1 MSRYLAEFPK
11 MSELSGLKN
20 SYDGEVHMGS
30 DDTFLRSL
38 RKYIQ
43 LEKEHLPTSEKAP
56 DDQRL
61 VIYSSAFD
69 KLIEHV
75 TAYKRI
81 LTAIKKE
88 YEDFINSVKKN
99 DRDAKLAQRKLK
111 AMIAQ
116 PTSLMY
122 CQQRAVELQERIA
135 IIQRDTAELQAEL
148 QRIEESRKDKQQ
160 SAQQKTSD
168 TQTCHPIRQI
178 PGLTFEESMNPA
190 TLAKYLEVLERK
202 RADLL
207 NLRKNHYVSVQV
219 KAELD
224 GKVTAALDQRDE
236 LVLEND
242 QLHLR
247 LQQLQSVN
255 DVITSWKSEEDG
267 PLLEH
272 LSAKLEQIAEMK
284 VSDTVDNSG
293 AALEEDDPSKANE
306 SELLVDYIERF
317 TDLFESGDYELAA
330 FHAARSPHGVL
341 RNMETM
347 EKFKA
352 ITVYQ
357 GEVPP
362 LLLFF
367 QAIMNSVQD
376 ERQLPREDLSVESV
390 RCALQHNFVELVTHW
405 VTQRR
410 LTYSEALG
418 DVICGHGDKTLR
430 ITDTCLALAQMVYSA
445 SGTHRKAAMTMCRRG
460 LTFSALEFMQH
471 NSFTHE
477 DCMLVLRSCPSLVLL
492 QALTREYKGRAPV
505 LSVGLACHSLLSS
518 DLEDLAMDLLEEMHT
533 GSQGLLEKAITEEPR
548 CRAEVWRDI
557 ANCCCLKNYHH
568 VAQEINTILQSHA
581 LAVSFASGREEN
593 KVMDHVFF

>member
-1 MSRYLAEFPK
+1 MSK
-11 MSELSGLKN
+11 HSGLKN
-20 SYDGEVHMGS
+20 INDGDLHMCS
-30 DDTFLRSL
+30 DYTFLESL
-38 RKYIQ
+38 RSYIQ
-43 LEKEHLPTSEKAP
+43 FEKEHLPTSEKAP
-56 DDQRL
+56 DEQRL

-88 YEDFINSVKKN
+88 YDDFINSVKKN
-99 DRDAKLAQRKLK
+99 GRDAKLAQRKLK

-122 CQQRAVELQERIA
+122 CQRRAVELQERIA

-148 QRIEESRKDKQQ
+148 QRIEESRKDKQH

-168 TQTCHPIRQI
+168 TQTYHPIRQI

-190 TLAKYLEVLERK
+190 ALAKYIEVLERK
-202 RADLL
+202 RADLW
-207 NLRKNHYVSVQV
+207 NLRKNHYVPMQV

-224 GKVTAALDQRDE
+224 CKVTAALDQRDE
-236 LVLEND
+236 LVFEND

-284 VSDTVDNSG
+284 VSDTVDSSS

-330 FHAARSPHGVL
+330 FHAAKSPHGVL

-376 ERQLPREDLSVESV
+376 KRQLPREDLSVESV

-405 VTQRR
+405 VTQHS

-418 DVICGHGDKTLR
+418 DVICAHGDKTLR

-445 SGTHRKAAMTMCRRG
+445 CGIHRKAAITMCKRG
-460 LTFSALEFMQH
+460 LTFCALEFIQQ
-471 NSFTHE
+471 NNLTNDELCWSVSPAD

-492 QALTREYKGRAPV
+492 QALTQEYKGRAPV
-505 LSVGLACHSLLSS
+505 LSVGYACHSLLNS
-518 DLEDLAMDLLEEMHT
+518 DLEDLAMELLEEMHT
-533 GSQGLLEKAITEEPR
+533 GRQGSLEKAISEDPR
-548 CRAEVWRDI
+548 CGAEVWSDI
-557 ANCCCLKNYHH
+557 ANCCCLKNDHQ

-581 LAVSFASGREEN
+581 LALASGREDN
-593 KVMDHVFF
+593 KVMDHVFM